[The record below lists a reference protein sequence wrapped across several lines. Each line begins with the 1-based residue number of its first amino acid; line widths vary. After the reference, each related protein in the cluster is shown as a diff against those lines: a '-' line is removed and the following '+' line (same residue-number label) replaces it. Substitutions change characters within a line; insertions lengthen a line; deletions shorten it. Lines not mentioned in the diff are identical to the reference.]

1 MFGSYGLDDDFGVK
15 MQTMSFKKDELVIE
29 ADEVIK
35 NFNNEELIR

>member
-1 MFGSYGLDDDFGVK
+1 ME
-15 MQTMSFKKDELVIE
+15 TMNFTKEDLVIE

>member
-1 MFGSYGLDDDFGVK
+1 MNFE
-15 MQTMSFKKDELVIE
+15 KDELVIE